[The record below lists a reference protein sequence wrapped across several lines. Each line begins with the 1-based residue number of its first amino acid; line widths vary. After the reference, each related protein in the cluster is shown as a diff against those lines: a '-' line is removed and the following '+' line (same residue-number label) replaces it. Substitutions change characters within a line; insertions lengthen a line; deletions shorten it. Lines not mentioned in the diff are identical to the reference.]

1 MSRASLS
8 KESSLKELPGAAK
21 SLKTSGSKQAQ
32 KPVPHNRKA
41 RTPGQHPRQKAGKR
55 KFGEFLLLVP
65 LIPVEKL
72 TSIA

>member
-8 KESSLKELPGAAK
+8 KESSLKELPVAAK
-21 SLKTSGSKQAQ
+21 LLKTSGSKQ
-32 KPVPHNRKA
+32 VPPPRKA

-72 TSIA
+72 TSMA